1 MTQETTQKSIT
12 SLVSKYVNET
22 SRITQTTTTRIELES
37 TPVVGNTTLIQE
49 FPKNETLTQRY
60 CVYGKLLSY

>member
-1 MTQETTQKSIT
+1 M
-12 SLVSKYVNET
+12 SKYVNET

-37 TPVVGNTTLIQE
+37 TPVVGNTTLIQK